1 MRSLALVFAIV
12 ATAHFGLSFA
22 SAQAP
27 YAIAIHGGAGEPTEP
42 EYQAPKIEILNKLLD
57 QGTKM
62 LADGAQG
69 LDVVEAL
76 IKQMEDSELFNAG
89 RGCVLN
95 EQGQHELD
103 ASIMDGKTLG
113 CGAVAGVKTTRYPIS
128 LARKVMTETRHV
140 MLSGAGADQFAKLKG
155 LEQAGPEHFVTPEQI
170 KRLERWKL
178 KQKTSDNSQRS
189 GPRDEP
195 RMYYGTV
202 GVVVLDKHGNLAAGT
217 STGGL
222 VGKRWG
228 RIGDSPII
236 GAGTYADNKS
246 CAVSGTGI
254 GEEFIRHR
262 VASDISARMKY
273 AGKSLSTAT
282 DETIALLPD
291 DCGGVICVDHEGNV
305 LARHNTPAMS
315 FAIANS
321 KGVRQ
326 IQLIPEKK

>member
-1 MRSLALVFAIV
+1 MRSLASILVLLSAIFSSAV
-12 ATAHFGLSFA
+12 SR
-22 SAQAP
+22 AQAP
-27 YAIAIHGGAGEPTEP
+27 YAIAIHGGAGDPTEP
-42 EYQAPKIEILNKLLD
+42 EYQAPKTAMLNKLLD
-57 QGTKM
+57 QGTRM

-76 IKQMEDSELFNAG
+76 IKQMEDSDLFNAG

-113 CGAVAGVKTTRYPIS
+113 CGAVAGVKTTRYPIV

-155 LEQAGPEHFVTPEQI
+155 LEQAGPEHFITPEQI
-170 KRLERWKL
+170 KRLERWKAR
-178 KQKTSDNSQRS
+178 QKTSSNTQL
-189 GPRDEP
+189 GPREEP
-195 RMYYGTV
+195 GSYYGTV

-262 VASDISARMKY
+262 VASDIAARMKY

-282 DETIALLPD
+282 DETIAQLPD

-326 IQLIPEKK
+326 VQLIPEKAK